1 MAQRSVVELALGA
14 TMSLAVLAVM
24 SPAFGYT
31 EAFPPIANT
40 LANLSAAQVELS
52 ASIPNAPPML
62 QEAVRL
68 AEEDMIR
75 EARLGDPGAPELAQ
89 DVAPILA
96 VIEQNNELFDSE
108 LSQAIIREL
117 VTTLPAELAAEQAR

>member
-1 MAQRSVVELALGA
+1 
-14 TMSLAVLAVM
+14 MSLALLAVM

-40 LANLSAAQVELS
+40 LANLSAAQAELS

-62 QEAVRL
+62 QEAARL

-89 DVAPILA
+89 DVAPIIA

>member
-1 MAQRSVVELALGA
+1 
-14 TMSLAVLAVM
+14 MSLAVLAVM

-31 EAFPPIANT
+31 EAFPPLDQT
-40 LANLSAAQVELS
+40 LTNLSAAQAALEASVEAQPAFAETLS
-52 ASIPNAPPML
+52 QLAMQEGERTASL
-62 QEAVRL
+62 SQEADPAT
-68 AEEDMIR
+68 AEDR
-75 EARLGDPGAPELAQ
+75 GAL
-89 DVAPILA
+89 IA